1 MVISQKALF
10 ERLGAPLHNTL
21 WSWGSVR
28 QSDGVVFLRV
38 WQDGHIKLDD
48 KRFVWIGSTNQ
59 PSSSLGG
66 NERLRHIELIESGSP
81 CYMVMCLAVDPQ
93 AETRKIKSFNSESL
107 FSGGELRLSDGK
119 YLLEIKDRVPLK
131 RIVQI

>member
-28 QSDGVVFLRV
+28 QHDGAVFLRV
-38 WQDGHIKLDD
+38 WQDGHIKIDD

-59 PSSSLGG
+59 PSSRGG
-66 NERLRHIELIESGSP
+66 NERIRHIKLIETGSP
-81 CYMVMCLAVDPQ
+81 CYMIMCLAVDPQ
-93 AETRKIKSFNSESL
+93 AETRKIKSFNSEFL
-107 FSGGELRLSDGK
+107 FVGGEIRLVDGK
-119 YLLEIKDRVPLK
+119 YLLEIKDRVPLRSVSK
-131 RIVQI
+131 C